1 MAKAEPN
8 VVPLCDV
15 LLVLLIIFMVITPL
29 VQKGIDVK
37 IPETQSDTSGGGAQP
52 IGLIVLTVKSGDRVD
67 LNNTPIE
74 MRGLLEELRRYYSV
88 RQDKTIFIRA
98 EAKLSFNK
106 VMEVVDICR
115 GAGIENL
122 ALIPELIGD

>member
-29 VQKGIDVK
+29 VQRGIDVK
-37 IPETQSDTSGGGAQP
+37 LPETEASGSAGQP
-52 IGLIVLTVKSGDRVD
+52 IGLIVLTVKSDSQVEI
-67 LNNTPIE
+67 NNQPVP
-74 MRGLLEELRRYYSV
+74 MNALLEELRRYYAT

-98 EAKLSFNK
+98 LAKLSLSA
-106 VMEVVDICR
+106 VMQVMDIAK
-115 GAGIENL
+115 GAGVETL
-122 ALIPELIGD
+122 ALIPEYIEE

>member
-1 MAKAEPN
+1 MSKAEPN

-37 IPETQSDTSGGGAQP
+37 IPETQSDSSSTAQP
-52 IGLIVLTVKSGDRVD
+52 IGLIVLTVKANDHID
-67 LNNTPIE
+67 LNNTPVE

-98 EAKLSFNK
+98 EAKLAFNK
-106 VMEVVDICR
+106 VMEVIDICR

-122 ALIPELIGD
+122 AIIPEYIGD

>member
-37 IPETQSDTSGGGAQP
+37 IPETQSDSAGGGQQ
-52 IGLIVLTVKSGDRVD
+52 IGLIVVTLKSGDHVD
-67 LNNTPIE
+67 INNNPIE
-74 MRGLLEELRRYYSV
+74 KQGLLEELRRLYSV
-88 RQDKTIFIRA
+88 KQDKTIFIRA
-98 EAKLSFNK
+98 EAKLAFSK
-106 VMEVVDICR
+106 VMEIIDICR

-122 ALIPELIGD
+122 AIIPEYIGD

>member
-37 IPETQSDTSGGGAQP
+37 LPETQESSSGGGQP
-52 IGLIVLTVKSGDRVD
+52 TGLIVLTLQAADVVEINGIKYE
-67 LNNTPIE
+67 L
-74 MRGLLEELRRYYSV
+74 RGLLEELRRLYST

-98 EAKLSFNK
+98 LAKLPFAK
-106 VMEVVDICR
+106 VMEIIDIAR
-115 GAGIENL
+115 GAGVETL
-122 ALIPELIGD
+122 ALIPEYIE

>member
-1 MAKAEPN
+1 MARAEPN

-37 IPETQSDTSGGGAQP
+37 IPDTQSDSSGGAQP
-52 IGLIVLTVKSGDRVD
+52 IGLIVLTVKTGDRVD
-67 LNNTPIE
+67 LNNTPVE

-98 EAKLSFNK
+98 EAKLAFSK

-122 ALIPELIGD
+122 ALIPEYIGE

>member
-37 IPETQSDTSGGGAQP
+37 LPETQSDSSGGGQP
-52 IGLIVLTVKSGDRVD
+52 SGLIVLTLKNADRVEINGISYE
-67 LNNTPIE
+67 L
-74 MRGLLEELRRYYSV
+74 RGLLEELRRLYST

-98 EAKLSFNK
+98 LAKLPFSK
-106 VMEVVDICR
+106 VMEVIDIAK
-115 GAGIENL
+115 GAGIDNL
-122 ALIPELIGD
+122 ALIPEYIEE

>member
-37 IPETQSDTSGGGAQP
+37 IPETQSESSGGAQP
-52 IGLIVLTVKSGDRVD
+52 SGLIVLTVKANDHIDVNSM
-67 LNNTPIE
+67 PIE
-74 MRGLLEELRRYYSV
+74 KQGLLEELRRLYSTKT
-88 RQDKTIFIRA
+88 DKTIFIRA
-98 EAKLSFNK
+98 EAKLAFSK
-106 VMEVVDICR
+106 VMEVIDICR

-122 ALIPELIGD
+122 AIIPELIGD

>member
-1 MAKAEPN
+1 MSKAEPN

-37 IPETQSDTSGGGAQP
+37 IPDTQSDSSSGAQP

-67 LNNTPIE
+67 LNNNPVE

-98 EAKLSFNK
+98 EAKLAFSK
-106 VMEVVDICR
+106 VMEVIDICR

-122 ALIPELIGD
+122 ALIPEIIE

>member
-37 IPETQSDTSGGGAQP
+37 IPDIQSDSSGGAQP
-52 IGLIVLTVKSGDRVD
+52 IGLIVLTVKTGDRVD
-67 LNNTPIE
+67 LNNTPVE

-98 EAKLSFNK
+98 EAKLAFSK

-122 ALIPELIGD
+122 ALIPEYIGE

>member
-29 VQKGIDVK
+29 VQKGIDIK
-37 IPETQSDTSGGGAQP
+37 LPETSDSSSGGGQP
-52 IGLIVLTVKSGDRVD
+52 TGLIVLTLQAENAVEINGIKYE
-67 LNNTPIE
+67 L
-74 MRGLLEELRRYYSV
+74 RGLLEELRRLYST

-98 EAKLSFNK
+98 LAKLPFAK
-106 VMEVVDICR
+106 VMEVIDIAR
-115 GAGIENL
+115 GAGVETL
-122 ALIPELIGD
+122 ALIPEYIEN

>member
-37 IPETQSDTSGGGAQP
+37 LPETQSDTTAAAQP
-52 IGLIVLTVKSGDRVD
+52 VGLIVLTIRSADRVEI
-67 LNNTPIE
+67 NNSPIE
-74 MRGLLEELRRYYSV
+74 TRGLMEELRRTYAS
-88 RQDKTIFIRA
+88 RQEKTIFIRA
-98 EAKLSFNK
+98 VAKLPFSV
-106 VMEVVDICR
+106 VMNVIDIAK

-122 ALIPELIGD
+122 ALIPEYIEE

>member
-1 MAKAEPN
+1 MSKAEPN

-37 IPETQSDTSGGGAQP
+37 LPETQSESTGSAQP
-52 IGLIVLTVKSGDRVD
+52 VGLIVLTVKAGDVIE
-67 LNNTPIE
+67 LNTVKVE
-74 MRGLLEELRRYYSV
+74 MRALLEELRRQYAT

-98 EAKLSFNK
+98 EAKLPFSK
-106 VMEVVDICR
+106 VMEVIDIAR

-122 ALIPELIGD
+122 ALIPEYIGD

>member
-29 VQKGIDVK
+29 VQKGIDIK
-37 IPETQSDTSGGGAQP
+37 LPETSESSGGGQP
-52 IGLIVLTVKSGDRVD
+52 TGLIVLTLQADNV
-67 LNNTPIE
+67 IE
-74 MRGLLEELRRYYSV
+74 INGIKYELRGLLEELRRLYST

-98 EAKLSFNK
+98 LAKLPFAK
-106 VMEVVDICR
+106 VMEVIDIAR
-115 GAGIENL
+115 GAGVETM
-122 ALIPELIGD
+122 ALIPEFIE

>member
-1 MAKAEPN
+1 
-8 VVPLCDV
+8 
-15 LLVLLIIFMVITPL
+15 
-29 VQKGIDVK
+29 
-37 IPETQSDTSGGGAQP
+37 
-52 IGLIVLTVKSGDRVD
+52 LIVLTVKSGDRVD

-98 EAKLSFNK
+98 EAKLAFSK
-106 VMEVVDICR
+106 VVEVIDICR

-122 ALIPELIGD
+122 AIIPEYIGD

>member
-1 MAKAEPN
+1 MSKAEPN

-37 IPETQSDTSGGGAQP
+37 IPETQSDSSSTAQP
-52 IGLIVLTVKSGDRVD
+52 IGLIVLTVKANDRID
-67 LNNTPIE
+67 LNNTPVE

-98 EAKLSFNK
+98 EAKLAFSK
-106 VMEVVDICR
+106 VMEVIDICR

-122 ALIPELIGD
+122 AIIPEYIGE

>member
-1 MAKAEPN
+1 MSKAEPN

-37 IPETQSDTSGGGAQP
+37 IPETQSDSSGGSQP
-52 IGLIVLTVKSGDRVD
+52 IGLIVLTVKANDHVD
-67 LNNTPIE
+67 LNNTPVE

-98 EAKLSFNK
+98 EAKLAFNK
-106 VMEVVDICR
+106 VMEVIDICR

-122 ALIPELIGD
+122 AIIPEYIGE

>member
-37 IPETQSDTSGGGAQP
+37 LPETQSDTTAAAQP
-52 IGLIVLTVKSGDRVD
+52 VGLIVMVVKSAD
-67 LNNTPIE
+67 LVEINKSPVE
-74 MRGLLEELRRYYSV
+74 MRGLLEELRRMYAS
-88 RQDKTIFIRA
+88 RQDKTIFVEA
-98 EAKLSFNK
+98 LAKLPFS
-106 VMEVVDICR
+106 VVLNVIDIAK
-115 GAGIENL
+115 GAGIENV
-122 ALIPELIGD
+122 ALIPEYIEE